1 MLVLGAGVQD
11 VASFAAAE
19 PNVSARTQLLAT
31 RRLHLPT
38 RALMHACRRR
48 KRGRQGEA
56 AKQHLVQARAA
67 MKRARKEMADKRWV
81 PPLAGG

>member
-38 RALMHACRRR
+38 RALMHAGGASGGG
-48 KRGRQGEA
+48 RGRLPSSTWCRPGQ
-56 AKQHLVQARAA
+56 
-67 MKRARKEMADKRWV
+67 
-81 PPLAGG
+81 P